1 MVNKHQSAPSASQP
15 PLWCSTGKH
24 HSDSRAGRDSEPGW
38 ALRGDIEWRC
48 IPHQTGTCLQPSA
61 PLGRRAEDPESRGS
75 SMQSTACKEMRCG
88 TLIYGGSPSSWS
100 SSLGML
106 SSCRWICVSVW
117 LGCGMVASARHRRH
131 DHECRTSP
139 GTTQPSGGPSI
150 TLSLLRSSSL
160 DGQSQTQHKFLT
172 WGERRKRNFDVT
184 QSRHH
189 PKGHGDTAPEVGQQ
203 WGPPPSGMEK

>member
-1 MVNKHQSAPSASQP
+1 MTLSGGAFLIRLGPAFSHQ
-15 PLWCSTGKH
+15 PLWDGEQRVQH
-24 HSDSRAGRDSEPGW
+24 AEHGLQRDAVW
-38 ALRGDIEWRC
+38 NTDLC
-48 IPHQTGTCLQPSA
+48 
-61 PLGRRAEDPESRGS
+61 
-75 SMQSTACKEMRCG
+75 
-88 TLIYGGSPSSWS
+88 GSPSSWS

-139 GTTQPSGGPSI
+139 GTTQPSGGPSV

-172 WGERRKRNFDVT
+172 QT
-184 QSRHH
+184 HPISP
-189 PKGHGDTAPEVGQQ
+189 PKGSMQPDALFQLFGCIHSDSSCLGWEGTVLRKSHQHR
-203 WGPPPSGMEK
+203 

>member
-1 MVNKHQSAPSASQP
+1 MEVHSPSDWDLPSAISP
-15 PLWCSTGKH
+15 S
-24 HSDSRAGRDSEPGW
+24 
-38 ALRGDIEWRC
+38 
-48 IPHQTGTCLQPSA
+48 GT
-61 PLGRRAEDPESRGS
+61 ESRGS
-75 SMQSTACKEMRCG
+75 REQRVQHAEHGLQRDAVWNTDLC
-88 TLIYGGSPSSWS
+88 GSPSSWS

-139 GTTQPSGGPSI
+139 GTTQPSGGPSV
-150 TLSLLRSSSL
+150 TLSLLRSSAL

-203 WGPPPSGMEK
+203 WGPPPSGMER

>member
-1 MVNKHQSAPSASQP
+1 MEVHSSSDWDLPSAISP
-15 PLWCSTGKH
+15 S
-24 HSDSRAGRDSEPGW
+24 
-38 ALRGDIEWRC
+38 
-48 IPHQTGTCLQPSA
+48 GT
-61 PLGRRAEDPESRGS
+61 ESRGS
-75 SMQSTACKEMRCG
+75 SMQSMACKEMRCG

-100 SSLGML
+100 SNLGML

-139 GTTQPSGGPSI
+139 GTTQPSGGPSV

-172 WGERRKRNFDVT
+172 QT
-184 QSRHH
+184 HPISP
-189 PKGHGDTAPEVGQQ
+189 PKGSMQPDALFQLFGCIHSDSSCLGWEGTVLRKSHQHR
-203 WGPPPSGMEK
+203 